1 MRKVILSVALSLDG
15 FIEGPNGE
23 YDWCPPPSQKVM
35 DDFMSKIDF
44 IFLGRKS
51 FEMMG
56 SSAFPGK
63 VLYVFSNSLKLE
75 ERKDI
80 RLMSGDIASK
90 VREIKKSE
98 GKDIWL
104 FGGASL
110 VTTFINEGLMDE
122 MWLGL
127 VPVVLGSGK
136 PLFQDIKQRQY
147 FSISEAMPSTGYV
160 SVKYVYK
167 KRRKSK
173 KTL

>member
-23 YDWCPPPSQKVM
+23 YDWCPPPDQKEM
-35 DDFMSKIDF
+35 DEFLSKIDF

-56 SSAFPGK
+56 SSTFPGK
-63 VLYVFSNSLKLE
+63 KLFVFSNSLKVRDEKGLQ
-75 ERKDI
+75 I
-80 RLMSGDIASK
+80 LNGDVDSK
-90 VREIKKSE
+90 VREIKKSG

-104 FGGASL
+104 FGGANL
-110 VTTFINEGLMDE
+110 TTTFINLGLLDE

-127 VPVVLGSGK
+127 VPVVLGGGK
-136 PLFQDIKQRQY
+136 PLFQNIMDRQH
-147 FSISEAMPSTGYV
+147 FSIVESTPRNGYV

-167 KRRKSK
+167 KRRKN
-173 KTL
+173 